1 MNSFYGVFASSF
13 YRFTHPDLGASITE
27 WARHNITA
35 IIKQVEE
42 GGNDVIYSD
51 TDSIFVKSP
60 VDEGAPT
67 NKPDDAEGA
76 EVWSAVRDETLE
88 FGEGLAQMFTKE
100 GAELEFETALSAFFS
115 HGAKKRYVG
124 RVVWP
129 REEMLIRGYEVRRT
143 DSFDLLS
150 ETMTEMFEMLLDG
163 DTEGAVNMTK
173 LAIDEVRSGSVDPSL
188 SLIHI

>member
-1 MNSFYGVFASSF
+1 M
-13 YRFTHPDLGASITE
+13 
-27 WARHNITA
+27 
-35 IIKQVEE
+35 
-42 GGNDVIYSD
+42 IYSD

-60 VDEGAPT
+60 VDQGAPT
-67 NKPDDAEGA
+67 NKPEDQEGA
-76 EVWSAVRDETLE
+76 EVWSATRDETLK

-150 ETMTEMFEMLLDG
+150 ETMTQMFEMLLDG
-163 DTEGAVNMTK
+163 DTEGAVDMTK
-173 LAIDEVRSGSVDPSL
+173 LAIDEVRSGSVDPSRLVISL

>member
-1 MNSFYGVFASSF
+1 M
-13 YRFTHPDLGASITE
+13 
-27 WARHNITA
+27 
-35 IIKQVEE
+35 EE
-42 GGNDVIYSD
+42 GKRRPWSSGRSWRV
-51 TDSIFVKSP
+51 DS
-60 VDEGAPT
+60 
-67 NKPDDAEGA
+67 
-76 EVWSAVRDETLE
+76 
-88 FGEGLAQMFTKE
+88 QE

-163 DTEGAVNMTK
+163 NTEGAVDMTK
-173 LAIDEVRSGSVDPSL
+173 LAIDEVRGGMSTHLD
-188 SLIHI
+188 